1 MHYHCFLS
9 RDGFPP
15 TTLTPLS
22 RMDNFITSVSNT
34 LGQHLPG
41 VLGAIV
47 VFAIGYLLAH
57 LLSAAISRGCKKLRI
72 DERLEEKAGRDLKI
86 GMLLSTVMF
95 YLVLLYGTLVSLSLL
110 GIQEVL
116 DPAKDL
122 VSRVVDIVP
131 NVIAALFIGVAGYIV
146 ARILSGAAAALS
158 SSLDGL
164 ATKAGFSADF
174 KFSKLIGIVVFV
186 LVLVPVLISALD
198 TLRIAAISGP
208 ATAMLND
215 LLQAVPKII
224 GAALIL
230 VVAYIV
236 GRFVCGLLADLLKS
250 LSINTLPAKFG
261 AESMFSDTSLST
273 VVGRV
278 VLFFIMLGASLSA
291 LETLQLDR
299 LAGVFDRLLV
309 FSGQVVVG
317 LLVIAVGSA
326 LANIASKRLHRDG
339 KPTLT
344 SSATRFAILGFV
356 LAMGLRA
363 MGIGEDIVNLA
374 FGLTLGAIAVA
385 VALSFGLGGR
395 EAAGKQMEHWLS
407 KLRDP
412 KE

>member
-1 MHYHCFLS
+1 
-9 RDGFPP
+9 
-15 TTLTPLS
+15 
-22 RMDNFITSVSNT
+22 MDNFITSVSQT

-47 VFAIGYLLAH
+47 VFAIGYLVAT
-57 LLSAAISRGCKKLRI
+57 LLREASSRFFSKLNL
-72 DERLEEKAGRDLKI
+72 DERLQEKAGRDLKI
-86 GMLLSTVMF
+86 GTLISTVVF

-110 GIQEVL
+110 GIEEVL

-122 VSRVVDIVP
+122 VARVVDIIP
-131 NVIAALFIGVAGYIV
+131 NAIAALFIGVAGYIV
-146 ARILSGAAAALS
+146 ARILSGAVTALC

-164 ATKAGFSADF
+164 AGKAGFGAEF
-174 KFSKLIGIVVFV
+174 KFSKLIGLVVFV

-208 ATAMLND
+208 ATAMLDN

-224 GAALIL
+224 GASIIL
-230 VVAYIV
+230 GVAYIV
-236 GRFVCGLLADLLKS
+236 GRFVCGLLSELLKS
-250 LSINTLPAKFG
+250 LGADALPAKLG
-261 AESMFSDTSLST
+261 AESILGGTLLS
-273 VVGRV
+273 VIIGRI
-278 VLFFIMLGASLSA
+278 VLFFILLGASLSA

-299 LAGVFDRLLV
+299 LAGVLDRLLT
-309 FSGQVVVG
+309 FSGQVVMG

-326 LANIASKRLHRDG
+326 LANIASKRLQHNG
-339 KPTLT
+339 QSTIA
-344 SSATRFAILGFV
+344 SSVTRFAILGFV

-407 KLRDP
+407 KWRNP
-412 KE
+412 NE

>member
-1 MHYHCFLS
+1 
-9 RDGFPP
+9 
-15 TTLTPLS
+15 
-22 RMDNFITSVSNT
+22 MDNFITSVSNT

-57 LLSAAISRGCKKLRI
+57 LLSEAISRGCSKLRI
-72 DERLEEKAGRDLKI
+72 DERLQKKAGRDLKI

-110 GIQEVL
+110 GIEEVL

-122 VSRVVDIVP
+122 VSRLVYIVP
-131 NVIAALFIGVAGYIV
+131 NVIAALFIGVAGYII

-164 ATKAGFSADF
+164 ASKAGFAADF
-174 KFSKLIGIVVFV
+174 KLSLLIGIVVFV

-224 GAALIL
+224 GASIIL
-230 VVAYIV
+230 AVAYIV

-250 LSINTLPAKFG
+250 LGLDALPAKCG
-261 AESMFSDTSLST
+261 AEGMFSDLTLST

-317 LLVIAVGSA
+317 LLVIAVCAA

-339 KPTLT
+339 KPTIT
-344 SSATRFAILGFV
+344 SSATSFAILGFV

-385 VALSFGLGGR
+385 VALYFGLGGR